1 MPLHPAPRP
10 KLRHALCLALCLFQV
25 AWAAELP
32 EIRWIV
38 SDNPPMFSFVNGR
51 APTRAQDLG
60 HNELDGMLRLLVERL
75 PQYQHTFVVAET
87 ARFEV
92 MARAGEPVCSNLLLK
107 TPERLQWLY
116 FTHSH
121 VPLQSRQ
128 IHLVTRPE
136 LLPRFMSL
144 GQPLELSAVLQR
156 RDLHGLLERDRSYG
170 ARIDGLLQSQGQ
182 ALLDSALRR
191 HGPNLL
197 RMLRAGRM
205 DYTLD
210 YGLTVDDFNR
220 DQAQQLVALPLA
232 SAWATERSTVG
243 CARHEAGRARIEAI
257 DAAVREL
264 ARAQPREDWLRRWM
278 GKLPDAPDLQRMR
291 RYLDERAKGGPQIE

>member
-1 MPLHPAPRP
+1 
-10 KLRHALCLALCLFQV
+10 
-25 AWAAELP
+25 
-32 EIRWIV
+32 
-38 SDNPPMFSFVNGR
+38 MFSFVNGR

-60 HNELDGMLRLLVERL
+60 QNELDGMLRLLIQRL
-75 PQYQHTFVVAET
+75 PQYRHEFVVAET

-128 IHLVTRPE
+128 IHVVTRPE
-136 LLPRFMSL
+136 LLPRFEGL
-144 GQPLELSAVLQR
+144 GQPLELSALLR
-156 RDLHGLLERDRSYG
+156 RNDLHGLLERDRSYG
-170 ARIDGLLQSQGQ
+170 ARIDALLHSQGQ
-182 ALLDSALRR
+182 ALLDTALRR

-210 YGLTVDDFNR
+210 YGLTVEDFNH
-220 DQAQQLVALPLA
+220 AQPSATQLVALPLA
-232 SAWATERSTVG
+232 SASATERATLG
-243 CARHEAGRARIEAI
+243 CARNEAGRARIEAI
-257 DAAVREL
+257 DAAVRQL
-264 ARAQPREDWLRRWM
+264 ARERRRLDWMRSWM
-278 GKLPDAPDLQRMR
+278 GQLPSTQDQQRLR
-291 RYLDERAKGGPQIE
+291 RYLDERARGGPQIE